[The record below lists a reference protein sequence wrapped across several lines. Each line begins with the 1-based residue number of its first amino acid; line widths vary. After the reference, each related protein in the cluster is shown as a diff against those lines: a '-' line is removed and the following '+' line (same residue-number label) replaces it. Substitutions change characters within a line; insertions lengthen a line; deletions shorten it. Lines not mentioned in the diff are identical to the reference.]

1 MGARGRAII
10 HEHLQRVVAEL
21 IANDMGKAVRSR
33 RRMAGQIP
41 PDLLVEYVAST
52 FVLVLNWWVESRSAL
67 GPKEVD
73 DLFRALTLPTL
84 SACVEA

>member
-1 MGARGRAII
+1 
-10 HEHLQRVVAEL
+10 
-21 IANDMGKAVRSR
+21 
-33 RRMAGQIP
+33 MAGQIP